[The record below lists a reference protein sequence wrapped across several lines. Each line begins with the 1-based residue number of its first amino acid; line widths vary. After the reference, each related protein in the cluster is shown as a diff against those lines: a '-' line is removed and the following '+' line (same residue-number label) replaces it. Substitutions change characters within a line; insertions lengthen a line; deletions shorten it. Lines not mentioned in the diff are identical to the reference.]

1 MTGCYDWL
9 TSQWKPLQSIAI
21 DKAFQGDPLRLLFLG
36 APQSGKTKLLCKFS
50 DVDVC
55 SRFPSIPNQLEKSN
69 SIFSYMG
76 CNRVV
81 ELSACT
87 DSTVDHLVKAYINEH
102 DVFVITYNRNYLEQL
117 QLIERKYTELL
128 GSHRNLS
135 SISVMIVGTA
145 AINNPY
151 SVYRTTLLR
160 RYTENIMLYLVVWRM
175 WKTLGIR
182 IGVDNVVVDDFSS
195 TEKLKSNVQE
205 FVYSTSSYAFQDFRN
220 TQKEI
225 TKK

>member
-9 TSQWKPLQSIAI
+9 TSRWKPLQSIAI
-21 DKAFQGDPLRLLFLG
+21 DKAFEGNPLRLLFLG
-36 APQSGKTKLLCKFS
+36 ASQSGKTKLLCKFS

-55 SRFPSIPNQLEKSN
+55 SRFPSIPNQLEKSK
-69 SIFSYMG
+69 STFSYMG
-76 CNRVV
+76 SNRVV
-81 ELSACT
+81 EMSACT
-87 DSTVDHLVKAYINEH
+87 DSTVDHLIRSYINEH

-151 SVYRTTLLR
+151 SSHRSTVLR
-160 RYTENIMLYLVVWRM
+160 EYTENIMLYLVVWNM
-175 WKTLGIR
+175 WKTLGVR
-182 IGVDNVVVDDFSS
+182 IGVDNVIVDDFPS
-195 TEKLKSNVQE
+195 TEQLKFNMQE

-220 TQKEI
+220 S
-225 TKK
+225 KKK